1 MLRTSA
7 VLENSQT
14 PNKEPIQVESSNSSF
29 LEGQHLPQDVR
40 CKPTTVPLLRWAR
53 HTRCSAFPRNGQQY
67 RDIENKYTCGWDT
80 RARHGRWPPSVN
92 RDGGAPMPQ
101 KMLELVRRRQCR
113 ETLGRAW
120 HKDQGRPCL
129 LQLFVDIWQCVL
141 DRWFTH
147 GVAAAM
153 LRGHRH
159 ARMRKRA

>member
-7 VLENSQT
+7 VLENSQN
-14 PNKEPIQVESSNSSF
+14 PNKKPIQVESSNSSF

-53 HTRCSAFPRNGQQY
+53 STRCIAFRGTGNNTGTLKISTLVDGIPEA
-67 RDIENKYTCGWDT
+67 DME
-80 RARHGRWPPSVN
+80 SVN

-113 ETLGRAW
+113 ETLGRTW
-120 HKDQGRPCL
+120 HKDQGRPWL
-129 LQLFVDIWQCVL
+129 LQLFVDMWQCVL

-147 GVAAAM
+147 GVADAM